1 MLALVGEAETIAMV
15 VATTTIV
22 MVVATTTSA
31 IMVVAENRSNPI
43 FDTNFIVGPTVSTP
57 LTTVVVALTSSPVI
71 RMPQST
77 PIKWLDGQRTHRGG
91 VALSLPE
98 MVGGGVGVI

>member
-1 MLALVGEAETIAMV
+1 MLALEVQEVIIDAKTLITPTTTVLMV
-15 VATTTIV
+15 VT
-22 MVVATTTSA
+22 
-31 IMVVAENRSNPI
+31 EYRSNPI

-57 LTTVVVALTSSPVI
+57 LTNVVVAPTSSPVI

-77 PIKWLDGQRTHRGG
+77 PIKWVDGQRTHRGG

-98 MVGGGVGVI
+98 MVGGGARVI

>member
-1 MLALVGEAETIAMV
+1 MLALVEEAETIAMVVATPTIVMV

-22 MVVATTTSA
+22 MVVA
-31 IMVVAENRSNPI
+31 EYRSNPI

-57 LTTVVVALTSSPVI
+57 LTTVVVAPTSSPVI

-77 PIKWLDGQRTHRGG
+77 PIKWVDGQRTHRGG

-98 MVGGGVGVI
+98 MVGGGVRVI